1 MKKYFLFFLFLPV
14 FGASLLAQNNE
25 DTLIRAVFEKYRSD
39 LLNDRGAE
47 AVNEVDSRTINYYS
61 NLLELTVNA
70 DSSKIETLS
79 IMDKMSVL
87 MMRLKIP
94 KEELLSFSGRD
105 LFVYSVDH
113 GMVGKSGIAKNSIG
127 QITVSDNFASAPLG
141 MKGAPSEVRFEFHK
155 ENGSWKIDLTSI
167 FPLADMVFNKLIN
180 DSGKSENEFLIPLVE
195 AATGKRMTPEI
206 WMPLK

>member
-1 MKKYFLFFLFLPV
+1 MKKYFLFLLFLPV
-14 FGASLLAQNNE
+14 FGASILAQNNE

-39 LLNDRGAE
+39 LLNDRGTE
-47 AVNEVDSRTINYYS
+47 AANEVDSRTINYYS

-94 KEELLSFSGRD
+94 KEELLSLSGKD
-105 LFVYSVDH
+105 LFIYSVDH

-195 AATGKRMTPEI
+195 AATGKRMTPGI